1 MTAGTAAA
9 VAATLRVLQLTS
21 SASQSAVPAEASRQ
35 LLQEINR
42 AAGQGEKGASSVL
55 LTCMAEA
62 VGLQQIV
69 SEQVSKNSTINL
81 ADASNVE
88 SFLGGMQPY

>member
-21 SASQSAVPAEASRQ
+21 SASQPAVPAEASRQ
-35 LLQEINR
+35 VLQEINR
-42 AAGQGEKGASSVL
+42 VAGQGDKGASSVL

-69 SEQVSKNSTINL
+69 SEQVSKNLTIDL
-81 ADASNVE
+81 AVASKFE
-88 SFLGGMQPY
+88 SFLGCMQPY